1 MGADDQS
8 WRLAPLVRCTAK
20 LYLEHES
27 TNGDND
33 VHGLFDRS
41 GCTEVC
47 AYDPNGKQL
56 LASEPQARL
65 PVLTTASDF
74 LRDRESLRATE
85 GPQWF
90 TEALQEGGT
99 TP

>member
-1 MGADDQS
+1 MGADDKS
-8 WRLAPLVRCTAK
+8 WSLAPLGRCTAK

-56 LASEPQARL
+56 LASEPQTRL
-65 PVLTTASDF
+65 PVLATATDF
-74 LRDRESLRATE
+74 LHHREWLEATE
-85 GPQWF
+85 GPLWF
-90 TEALQEGGT
+90 METL
-99 TP
+99 